1 MLCILLCLLFQVFMF
16 LYVTRYKFLDF
27 RRVYFSVLTVADLKK
42 DNSVNNITTYEK
54 LSPSELFS

>member
-16 LYVTRYKFLDF
+16 LYVTRYEFLDF